1 MTGLTL
7 NPPPAATPART
18 ALHARLIT
26 NETAKGLRL
35 MWRRRTMTLVS
46 IVLGAVNYLGISLFI
61 GGGHLV
67 KDLMVLTLPALL
79 AVVIASNAAIQ
90 ASGGIAEE
98 INGGTLEQIQ
108 LSPAPP
114 QTQILGRI
122 AALAIETT
130 AAAVILA
137 LALTSALGLHYHW
150 HPAVLIP
157 GLLTVADALGY
168 ALLIA
173 ALTVRVTSIGA
184 ITHVFNMAIMVF
196 GGMIV
201 PVTVFPHDLQIFAR
215 LIPTTLGVQ
224 AVNATLTGAPLS
236 RIWTDATLPWL
247 LAHTAVLFTAGLA
260 IYTWAIRRARREGG
274 LSPR

>member
-1 MTGLTL
+1 MTGLTV
-7 NPPPAATPART
+7 NPPAGTNART
-18 ALHARLIT
+18 VPLARLIA

-67 KDLMVLTLPALL
+67 KDLVVLTLPALL

-98 INGGTLEQIQ
+98 INGGTLEQTQ

-122 AALAIETT
+122 AALAIETL
-130 AAAVILA
+130 AAAAILG
-137 LALTSALGLHYHW
+137 LALTSALGLHYRCHL
-150 HPAVLIP
+150 AVLIP

-184 ITHVFNMAIMVF
+184 ITHVFNMMIMVF

-201 PVTVFPHDLQIFAR
+201 PVTVFPHGLEIFAR
-215 LIPTTLGVQ
+215 FIPTALGVQ
-224 AVNATLTGAPLS
+224 AVNAALTGAPLT
-236 RIWTDATLPWL
+236 RIWTDATLPLL
-247 LAHTAVLFTAGLA
+247 LAHTTVLFTAGLA

-274 LSPR
+274 LGPR